1 MESNRVIIIGAGIA
15 GLFTAY
21 YLNRRGLEVTILD
34 KDTGKDNCSYGNAGM
49 IVPSHI
55 IPLSSPG
62 IISKGLK
69 WMLEPESPFY
79 IRPRLSLDLLKWG
92 WEFKKA
98 STDEHVKQAG
108 PVLRDL
114 LMASR
119 ELLIDFESE
128 ENSSFGYEKRGL
140 LMFCNTEKGLKKE
153 VEAAEIAQQLGVPAE
168 VLTADQVK
176 EMEPD
181 LNLNIIGATYYP
193 KDAHLHPGSL
203 MDSLKELL
211 VSRGVTFHW
220 NTEIEKMDQSGGKI
234 RTLHSS
240 DGKEWKADTYILCAG
255 AWSAGIAKKFGTQ
268 MLMQAGKGYSITI
281 EEPVKRPLNCGI
293 FAERKV
299 TMTPMFGS
307 LRFAGTMEI
316 VGTDTRIN
324 RAKMNGLKKSVC
336 EYLPEFSMNDLEGHP
351 VWTGLRPC
359 SPDGMPYV
367 GTVSSLKNVYASTGH
382 AMMGMSLAPSC
393 GKIVADLITEGKSDL
408 NHSLINPNRFA
419 G

>member
-21 YLNRRGLEVTILD
+21 YLNRRGLEVSILD
-34 KDTGKDNCSYGNAGM
+34 KGTGKDNCSYGNAGM

-98 STDEHVKQAG
+98 STDDHVKRAG

-119 ELLIDFESE
+119 ELLINFESE

-153 VEAAEIAQQLGVPAE
+153 IEAAEIAQQLGVPAE

-176 EMEPD
+176 GMEPD
-181 LNLNIIGATYYP
+181 LDLNIIGATYYP

-203 MDSLKELL
+203 MDSLKKLL

-220 NTEIEKMDQSGGKI
+220 NTD
-234 RTLHSS
+234 
-240 DGKEWKADTYILCAG
+240 
-255 AWSAGIAKKFGTQ
+255 
-268 MLMQAGKGYSITI
+268 
-281 EEPVKRPLNCGI
+281 
-293 FAERKV
+293 
-299 TMTPMFGS
+299 
-307 LRFAGTMEI
+307 
-316 VGTDTRIN
+316 
-324 RAKMNGLKKSVC
+324 
-336 EYLPEFSMNDLEGHP
+336 
-351 VWTGLRPC
+351 
-359 SPDGMPYV
+359 
-367 GTVSSLKNVYASTGH
+367 
-382 AMMGMSLAPSC
+382 
-393 GKIVADLITEGKSDL
+393 
-408 NHSLINPNRFA
+408 
-419 G
+419 